1 MNNLKGKKG
10 NDKFDEGG
18 HRPLK
23 NVLASKVAEKIAQEK
38 RTKMQLLQDLES
50 IKDKFLEYD
59 VIMKKQ
65 EMSSSL

>member
-1 MNNLKGKKG
+1 
-10 NDKFDEGG
+10 
-18 HRPLK
+18 LK